1 MKIARYYSKIDLS
14 KGYWQ
19 IGINEEDKLK
29 TAFAT
34 PDQSNFHFVEMPFG
48 LGNSAATFTRM
59 MRRLFK
65 GLNNVNSCIADLLVH
80 TSTWEEH
87 IKALKL
93 LLQRLRAINIQIFQ
107 RCKGYCRATL
117 KSLTTPSEADGSFQ
131 RKGDYLGCI
140 SSHPN

>member
-1 MKIARYYSKIDLS
+1 
-14 KGYWQ
+14 
-19 IGINEEDKLK
+19 
-29 TAFAT
+29 
-34 PDQSNFHFVEMPFG
+34 
-48 LGNSAATFTRM
+48 M

-65 GLNNVNSCIADLLVH
+65 SLNDVNSCIADLLVH

-93 LLQRLRAINIQIFQ
+93 LLQRLRAINMQIIQ

-131 RKGDYLGCI
+131 RKGDYWGVFCPILI
-140 SSHPN
+140 KYIYVMYSNVFFPNM